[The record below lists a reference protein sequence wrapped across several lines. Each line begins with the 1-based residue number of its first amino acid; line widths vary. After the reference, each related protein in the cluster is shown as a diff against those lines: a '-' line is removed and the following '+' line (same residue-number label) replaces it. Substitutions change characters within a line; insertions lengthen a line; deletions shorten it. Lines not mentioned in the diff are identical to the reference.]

1 MTKFYTFKNSPSELT
16 ETTLLTYFVILRGES
31 DMEITNWNFVK
42 TWSPKS
48 ILVYN
53 QYSGAEISFGKDKVT
68 VKESMPNPGLSAST
82 YETTYELKHPNN
94 QPTLSVSIASI
105 KGEVRQPIVTMD
117 FLNLDRTYDLRLG
130 IPEDIIEKI
139 TKRVKLSSLT
149 PTTQT
154 AQSQSPKPCIIKSFP
169 Y

>member
-16 ETTLLTYFVILRGES
+16 ETTLLTYFVILRGEF

-42 TWSPKS
+42 NRSPES

-53 QYSGAEISFGKDKVT
+53 QYSGAQISFGKDKVT

-82 YETTYELKHPNN
+82 YETTYELKHSNN

-130 IPEDIIEKI
+130 IPKDITEEIIKKVELPS
-139 TKRVKLSSLT
+139 RT

-154 AQSQSPKPCIIKSFP
+154 AQSQSPKPCIIKRFP

>member
-42 TWSPKS
+42 NRSPES

-53 QYSGAEISFGKDKVT
+53 QYSGARISFGKDKVT
-68 VKESMPNPGLSAST
+68 IKESMLNLGLSAST

-117 FLNLDRTYDLRLG
+117 FLNLDSNYDLRSG
-130 IPEDIIEKI
+130 IPKDITEEIIKKVE
-139 TKRVKLSSLT
+139 LPSLT

-154 AQSQSPKPCIIKSFP
+154 AQSQSPKPCIIKRFP